1 MAICCLRCC
10 VPLLLGAN
18 VNCAA
23 LTDCLMSVMFVQR
36 VSITFERFNAGC
48 LLKSR
53 DRR

>member
-1 MAICCLRCC
+1 ML
-10 VPLLLGAN
+10 LLLGAN

-23 LTDCLMSVMFVQR
+23 LTDCLMSVIFVVQK

-53 DRR
+53 NRR